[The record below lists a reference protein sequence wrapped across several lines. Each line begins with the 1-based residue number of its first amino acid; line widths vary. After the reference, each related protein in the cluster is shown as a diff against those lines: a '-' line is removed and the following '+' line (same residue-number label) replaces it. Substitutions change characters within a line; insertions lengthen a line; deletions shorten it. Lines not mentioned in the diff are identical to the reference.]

1 MHVEKGAAVLKKE
14 ALLCVSHHK
23 LRCSRC
29 NSRTKQKSFW
39 DVFRAT
45 YHNSPV
51 DFVCASLCAREGGGA
66 SDDQSLEQSVL
77 SRYNGFCEL
86 EGSAIQFI
94 YKP

>member
-1 MHVEKGAAVLKKE
+1 MFPIISCVAQGVIVEQNKKAFGMFFE
-14 ALLCVSHHK
+14 LPTTTAPLTLCV
-23 LRCSRC
+23 R
-29 NSRTKQKSFW
+29 
-39 DVFRAT
+39 
-45 YHNSPV
+45 
-51 DFVCASLCAREGGGA
+51 VCVQERGGGA